1 MKNISRVI
9 LLIIIAL
16 TTFQSCSS
24 SDDSSSTKNLT
35 QTPQA
40 KSEYDQSNFG
50 LYKGVFV
57 GSSGIVIIDIN
68 NTNNTIAATLIID
81 NVTYNFSSNQTLQ
94 ANQNTTLN
102 FVDGSNSFTFIV
114 SGNGVNPTI
123 TNLSINGHPN
133 AAIVVV
139 KEISTI
145 LVKCF
150 EGTYSGDDSGT
161 FNIVIYGNLIKGLV
175 GNASTEP
182 YIADG
187 EVQDNETSG
196 SGTVTSGAI
205 FTGTINANNCSGS
218 WTNLEEA
225 MSGNWSGVR
234 TY

>member
-1 MKNISRVI
+1 MKNLSS
-9 LLIIIAL
+9 LLVLFIIAL

-24 SDDSSSTKNLT
+24 SGDSSATNNLT

-50 LYKGVFV
+50 LYKGVLV

-68 NTNNTIAATLIID
+68 NTNNTIVATLIID

-94 ANQNTTLN
+94 PNQNTTLN
-102 FVDGSNSFTFIV
+102 FVGGSNSFTFIV
-114 SGNGVNPTI
+114 SGNGGNPTI
-123 TNLSINGHPN
+123 TNLSINGHPD
-133 AAIVVV
+133 AVIVVV
-139 KEISTI
+139 KETSTI

-161 FNIVIYGNLIKGLV
+161 FNAIIYGNLIKGLI
-175 GNASTEP
+175 GNASIEP

-187 EVQDNETSG
+187 VVQNNQIST

-205 FTGTINANNCSGS
+205 FTGTVNGNSCSGN
-218 WTNLEEA
+218 WTNPEVS
-225 MSGNWSGVR
+225 MSGTWSGVR